1 MGGIIG
7 KVTDAVGL
15 TNHKAEEAAAK
26 AAGFANAQAYALTK
40 EQIALQKEELQF
52 QKDQYTDWKNIYGD
66 VQKNLGDYYKALDGT
81 KITALGLEAQQK
93 EYQSAVQLMEREAAQ
108 RGISGSGIEYA
119 AKSAATFQNA
129 EARARI
135 RADAN
140 KKAAEEKLGFLGVG
154 LGQGTNMLGTIAA
167 QSSNVNQAYTTGV
180 NSRTAIAGGYL
191 SNQASIGNSNR
202 EQMGSVIGA
211 GVRYLM
217 A

>member
-1 MGGIIG
+1 MGGIVG
-7 KVTDAVGL
+7 KITDAVGL

-40 EQIALQKEELQF
+40 EQIALQKEELEF
-52 QKDQYTDWKNIYGD
+52 QKDQYEDWKNIYGD
-66 VQKNLGDYYKALDGT
+66 IQKNLGDYYKTLDGT

-108 RGISGSGIEYA
+108 RGISGSGIEFA
-119 AKSAATFQNA
+119 SKSNATFQNA

-135 RADAN
+135 RANAN
-140 KKAAEEKLGFLGVG
+140 KAAADEKLGFLGVG

-167 QSSNVNQAYTTGV
+167 QASNVNNAYTTGV
-180 NSRTAIAGGYL
+180 NSRTNMAGNYVGAQAQYGK
-191 SNQASIGNSNR
+191 SNMDAVGQ
-202 EQMGSVIGA
+202 VIGA

-217 A
+217 